1 MSYFP
6 FFLSGKFSPGLFP
19 SESDDVEKFNS
30 RLFPHH
36 TPRLPCGFAYFV
48 DKSEPNISAII
59 LCFSFIS
66 SVSRFS
72 LSAFRISNSE

>member
-1 MSYFP
+1 MSVFP
-6 FFLSGKFSPGLFP
+6 FFLSSEFAFGFLP

-30 RLFPHH
+30 RLFPHR

-72 LSAFRISNSE
+72 LSAFCISNSE